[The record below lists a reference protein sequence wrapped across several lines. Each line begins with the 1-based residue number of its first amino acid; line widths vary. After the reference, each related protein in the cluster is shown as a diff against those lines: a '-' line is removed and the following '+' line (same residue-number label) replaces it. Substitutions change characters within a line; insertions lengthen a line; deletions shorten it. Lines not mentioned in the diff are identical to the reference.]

1 MRVAAS
7 TTGVDKTTSVVATE
21 VKDERRFS
29 RSSLAVVLFAALLV
43 LLGLGFKAYRFTLPT
58 EGWSFQLDF
67 EKGLIFDQNLLGVSS
82 PLQQGD
88 ILLNVAG
95 ESMDENDP
103 FAPPNPEAQA
113 AYRAGN
119 TVQYQV
125 QREGETKTFDVL
137 LSHWTAAGIAKA
149 FWQVV
154 LNRVSQFSPF
164 VLLQLAIAMFVFI
177 KRPNNLAAQLLLLSN
192 VGSVVSGVNWV
203 AAVVSPGDA
212 LDPLARVTSYLFGMA
227 INPALLVP
235 LFLHL
240 ALIFP
245 KPKWGFQ
252 KSVWP
257 VTLLYGLPLILY
269 SLRDF
274 HIMPNLP
281 ADVFVPLYF
290 LLSIVAFI
298 YSLVKVKDSE
308 QRAQIKW
315 VVYGGAIQAF
325 GSLLWVSSAILQWL
339 PWSTINYL
347 QWFPWDF
354 IFPLCLAIAILK
366 YRLFDIDL
374 IINRT
379 LVYGTLSLGV
389 VGLYLGLVTGSSY
402 LLQTQSNLAV
412 SLVAVAIILFLLRP
426 SYQLLQRSANRFI
439 PVTPVHYSMA
449 TASSEFM
456 TSIDAENVST
466 QPPSRENQRPRSA
479 RLVIIF
485 AIALLLLSLA
495 QKAYRFTLPTEGWS
509 AITDFEDDNPVFV
522 KNLLGVPSELQ
533 AGDKVM
539 SVEGIPFTTLLEQT
553 SRGQP
558 NDLNY
563 EIGQTLHYTVLRDGK
578 EVAVNV
584 PLYTG
589 TSLDFGTIL
598 WQFFTN
604 NGVGDLMMWLR
615 VLVTVFIF
623 WKRPNNLTAQ
633 LLFLQI
639 IATIASAISWT
650 VTPLSVAEVLRPST
664 YIVAVFFSH
673 WIHLT
678 LEQPLGLH
686 VILSFPKPHPLLQ
699 KRWTLPL
706 LYGLP
711 FLVFALG
718 AFSFSILPAFT
729 PFLVV
734 ALYNLLGIVFVLRMF
749 FTKRNPVE
757 TAQVRWFS
765 FGYALSSL
773 GMVIFG
779 LSVAGLI
786 PDTVSTA
793 AELIPFNLIY
803 LLCIAIAILRYRLFD
818 IDVIL
823 NRTLVYGSLSAGVIG
838 LYALVVGGVGRLV
851 QGQGDVVL
859 SLFATGFIAVIF
871 NPLRNRLQR
880 FVNHLLYGERDEPYS
895 VLSKLSS
902 KMEGTLEP
910 SKLLPTM
917 TETIA
922 NVLKLPY
929 AAIALGQNSN
939 MQIVASHGTAKST
952 NVVLPLA
959 YQGETVGELRLEPR
973 AGETFKT
980 PELNL
985 LKTIAQQASVAA
997 YTVKQNLDLQHSREA
1012 LVTAREEERLRIR
1025 RDLHDGLGPELAS
1038 LTLKLD
1044 ATRNVLKNDTNK
1056 AEKQDAI
1063 ASIRRLVYAL
1073 RPPALDEL
1081 GLEGA
1086 LREQARSYD
1095 HVLNIE
1101 LKTIG
1106 DLINLPAAVEVA
1118 CYRITQ
1124 EALTNVV
1131 RHSRAKHCT
1140 IILCAADKL
1149 FIEVQDDGIGLS
1161 EHYRSGV
1168 GLRSMRERAEELGGT
1183 FTVTSSERGT
1193 RLLATLPLFT
1203 EGRTQEVAIT

>member
-1 MRVAAS
+1 MRVAANN
-7 TTGVDKTTSVVATE
+7 TPRFAATE
-21 VKDERRFS
+21 LKDEKSFS
-29 RSSLAVVLFAALLV
+29 RRSLIVVLFATLL
-43 LLGLGFKAYRFTLPT
+43 LLLSFGFKAYRFTLPT
-58 EGWSFQLDF
+58 EGWSLQLDF
-67 EKGLIFDQNLLGVSS
+67 AKGLVFDQNLLGGSS

-95 ESMDENDP
+95 ESVSVDKFDP
-103 FAPPNPEAQA
+103 FAMPSAEAQA
-113 AYRAGN
+113 AYRVGN

-125 QREGETKTFDVL
+125 QREGETLSFDVPL
-137 LSHWTAAGIAKA
+137 YSWTAAGIAKA

-154 LNRVSQFSPF
+154 LNRVSQFSVF
-164 VLLQLAIAMFVFI
+164 TLLQLAVALFVFI
-177 KRPNNLAAQLLLLSN
+177 KRPDNLAAQLLLLSN

-203 AAVVSPGDA
+203 AAVVSPGDT

-227 INPALLVP
+227 IFPVLLVP

-252 KSVWP
+252 KSIWP
-257 VTLLYGLPLILY
+257 VTLLYGLPLLLNA
-269 SLRDF
+269 LRDA
-274 HIMPNLP
+274 HLIPNISDAL
-281 ADVFVPLYF
+281 VPLYF

-298 YSLVKVKDSE
+298 YSFVTIKDKE

-315 VVYGGAIQAF
+315 VVYGGAIQAL
-325 GSLLWVSSAILQWL
+325 GSLLWVSSAILQWI
-339 PWSTINYL
+339 PSSAINYL

-366 YRLFDIDL
+366 YHLFDIDL

-389 VGLYLGLVTGSSY
+389 VGLYLGLVTGSNY
-402 LLQTQSNLAV
+402 LLQTQPTMAV
-412 SLVAVAIILFLLRP
+412 SLVAVALILFLLKP
-426 SYQLLQRSANRFI
+426 FYQLLQSNVNRFI

-449 TASSEFM
+449 TASSEF
-456 TSIDAENVST
+456 TATNDAENM
-466 QPPSRENQRPRSA
+466 SA
-479 RLVIIF
+479 QIDTRAKKRHHSVRLVILF
-485 AIALLLLSLA
+485 ALVLVLLSVA

-509 AITDFEDDNPVFV
+509 TTTDFEDDNPVFV
-522 KNLLGVPSELQ
+522 KNLLGVPSELKP
-533 AGDKVM
+533 GDKVM
-539 SVEGIPFTTLLEQT
+539 SVEGIPVMTLLEQSSRNQT
-553 SRGQP
+553 SE
-558 NDLNY
+558 LNY
-563 EIGQTLHYTVLRDGK
+563 EVGQTLRYTVLRDGK
-578 EVAVNV
+578 ELEVNV
-584 PLYTG
+584 PLYAG
-589 TSLDFGTIL
+589 SSIGLGNIIRE
-598 WQFFTN
+598 FFISY
-604 NGVGDLMMWLR
+604 GVGDFFMWVG
-615 VLVTVFIF
+615 VLVTLFIF
-623 WKRPNNLTAQ
+623 WKCPNNLTAQ

-650 VTPLSVAEVLRPST
+650 VTPLSVAEVLTPFTLHTAS
-664 YIVAVFFSH
+664 FFSH

-686 VILSFPKPHPLLQ
+686 IILSFPKPSPILQ
-699 KRWTLPL
+699 KRWSLPL

-711 FLVFALG
+711 LLVYLLG
-718 AFSFSILPAFT
+718 SLSILPIFVAFII
-729 PFLVV
+729 V
-734 ALYNLLGIVFVLRMF
+734 ALYNLLSIVFVLRMF
-749 FTKRNPVE
+749 FTKREPIE

-765 FGYALSSL
+765 FGYALLSL

-786 PDTVSTA
+786 PDAVSNA
-793 AELIPFNLIY
+793 AELIPFQLIY
-803 LLCIAIAILRYRLFD
+803 LLCIAIAILRYQLFD
-818 IDVIL
+818 INVIL

-838 LYALVVGGVGRLV
+838 LYALVVGGVGRLI

-859 SLFATGFIAVIF
+859 SLFATGLVAVIF
-871 NPLRNRLQR
+871 QPLRQRLQKGANR
-880 FVNHLLYGERDEPYS
+880 LLYGDRDDPYK
-895 VLSKLSS
+895 VLSKLSERI
-902 KMEGTLEP
+902 EGTVEP

-929 AAIALGQNSN
+929 AAIALGQNNN
-939 MQIVASHGTAKST
+939 MQIIASHGTAKSA
-952 NVVLPLA
+952 NVALPLA

-973 AGETFKT
+973 AGETFKAT
-980 PELNL
+980 ELNL

-1044 ATRNVLKNDTNK
+1044 ATRNLLKNDTNK
-1056 AEKQDAI
+1056 AEKLLVELKEQTQDAI

-1086 LREQARSYD
+1086 LREQARSYE
-1095 HVLNIE
+1095 HTLNID
-1101 LKTIG
+1101 LKTVG
-1106 DLINLPAAVEVA
+1106 DLTHLPAATEVA

-1131 RHSRAKHCT
+1131 RHSRAQSCT
-1140 IILCAADKL
+1140 IILCAAEQL
-1149 FIEVQDDGIGLS
+1149 FIDVQDDGIGLS
-1161 EHYRSGV
+1161 EQYRPGV

-1183 FTVTSSERGT
+1183 FTATSSDKGT
-1193 RLLATLPLFT
+1193 RLLATLPLLGK
-1203 EGRTQEVAIT
+1203 EAKE